1 MSRMTSHRW
10 GRRINPTLTGTF
22 LSQEAIGRILTP
34 LHMSIKLLPLGL
46 FTKDH
51 AEHVAKIVNLVAADS
66 AGRGDGAW
74 QVADRVGT
82 VLIAMKARADA
93 GKAWNCTTEEREIL
107 IENIMKMDRY
117 LRAWTNRRFTQA
129 AMTVD
134 RINAAARA
142 AGGKFMERV
151 EIPTKGCNPIQEPNP

>member
-1 MSRMTSHRW
+1 MPRPMTHRW
-10 GRRINPTLTGTF
+10 GKRINPAAAATL
-22 LSQEAIGRILTP
+22 LDEAAIHKMLTP
-34 LHMSIKLLPLGL
+34 LHMSVELLPLGL

-82 VLIAMKARADA
+82 VLVAMKARADA

-107 IENIMKMDRY
+107 IENITKMDRY

-134 RINAAARA
+134 RINAEARA

-151 EIPTKGCNPIQEPNP
+151 EIPTKVPA

>member
-1 MSRMTSHRW
+1 MPRPMTHRW
-10 GRRINPTLTGTF
+10 GRRINPVLTGA
-22 LSQEAIGRILTP
+22 LLDQAAIGRILTP
-34 LHMSIKLLPLGL
+34 LHMSVKLLPLGL
-46 FTKDH
+46 FTKAH
-51 AEHVAKIVNLVAADS
+51 AEHIAKIVNLVAADS

-82 VLIAMKARADA
+82 VLVAMKARADA

-107 IENIMKMDRY
+107 IENITKMDRY
-117 LRAWTNRRFTQA
+117 LRRRFTQA

-134 RINAAARA
+134 RINAEARA

-151 EIPTKGCNPIQEPNP
+151 EIPTKVPA

>member
-1 MSRMTSHRW
+1 MSRPMTHRW
-10 GRRINPTLTGTF
+10 GRRINPMLTGAL
-22 LSQEAIGRILTP
+22 LSQEAIGRMLTP
-34 LHMSIKLLPLGL
+34 LHMSVELLPLGL

-82 VLIAMKARADA
+82 VLVAMKTRADA

-107 IENIMKMDRY
+107 IENITKMDRY

-134 RINAAARA
+134 RINAEARA
-142 AGGKFMERV
+142 AGGQFMERV
-151 EIPTKGCNPIQEPNP
+151 EIPTKENLNAPQR